1 MPSNAITRRVI
12 TITVVI
18 VLLVVVTAL
27 APILVLASGAV
38 DAIRMLAGGKSW
50 VTLRALA
57 FSWVYLVG
65 EVWAVVALL
74 GTAPLPRQTKIAL
87 TYRLQQAWAGWNLR
101 ALQALFGL
109 EIVVEGAEA
118 GQHGPVVVLSRHAS
132 LVDTLL
138 PATIISKQGGIA
150 LRYVLKRELLA
161 DPALDLAGNRLPN
174 VFIDRAAAD
183 ASARAAIRRLARDLG
198 PDDGVLI
205 YPEGTRF
212 SEAKLR
218 RLQGKAGSRPGAP
231 EFRSVLPPRPGGT
244 LAILEATD
252 ADVVVL
258 AHHGLEGLATVR
270 EIGAGDLV
278 GSRISVRMWRVDREE
293 IPTGRAERVEWLHA
307 LWTEIDEWVV
317 SMEGR

>member
-1 MPSNAITRRVI
+1 
-12 TITVVI
+12 
-18 VLLVVVTAL
+18 
-27 APILVLASGAV
+27 
-38 DAIRMLAGGKSW
+38 
-50 VTLRALA
+50 
-57 FSWVYLVG
+57 
-65 EVWAVVALL
+65 
-74 GTAPLPRQTKIAL
+74 
-87 TYRLQQAWAGWNLR
+87 
-101 ALQALFGL
+101 
-109 EIVVEGAEA
+109 
-118 GQHGPVVVLSRHAS
+118 

-218 RLQGKAGSRPGAP
+218 RLQGKAGSGPGAP

-270 EIGAGDLV
+270 EIWAGDLV